1 MEKNID
7 KEIGLRVR
15 RRREALGYS
24 REKLAETAG
33 IAVSFLGSI
42 ELGKSDFSVSTLKK
56 LCAALGVSSDFL
68 LLGNEQSGTYSQ
80 VSAMLSGIDADY
92 LPMVE
97 ELIGAYVK
105 SILTAEQKK

>member
-15 RRREALGYS
+15 RRRETLGYS

-33 IAVSFLGSI
+33 LAVSFLGSI

-56 LCAALGVSSDFL
+56 LCTALGVSSDFL
-68 LLGNEQSGTYSQ
+68 LFGNEKNGAYSQ
-80 VSAMLSGIDADY
+80 VAAMLSGLGAKY

-97 ELIGAYVK
+97 ELLGAYVK